1 MVLKIFRKWQLNLSP
16 WKTWKGHGKSCNM
29 KMNDCSSLMVKRILV
44 RSRLISGYE
53 VLYFS
58 LTFWFF
64 LGNPLPLSF
73 FHAAKKLPT
82 AFRLYAHLKQ
92 LSFKA
97 GIYSWN
103 FLLQE
108 GLEGFEEVTNP
119 KGIVLN
125 PETNE
130 DVDMGEWRTS
140 HFGHLTILPL
150 LIVLFFPHLYKF
162 SHDRIDSNWINFEFV
177 CIPDCLFHFFKEAQG
192 D

>member
-1 MVLKIFRKWQLNLSP
+1 
-16 WKTWKGHGKSCNM
+16 
-29 KMNDCSSLMVKRILV
+29 MVKCILV

-58 LTFWFF
+58 LTFWLHFCVICC
-64 LGNPLPLSF
+64 SF
-73 FHAAKKLPT
+73 FTPAKKLAT
-82 AFRLYAHLKQ
+82 AFPLYVHFKQ

-97 GIYSWN
+97 GINSLI

-130 DVDMGEWRTS
+130 DVDMGE
-140 HFGHLTILPL
+140 
-150 LIVLFFPHLYKF
+150 
-162 SHDRIDSNWINFEFV
+162 
-177 CIPDCLFHFFKEAQG
+177 
-192 D
+192 

>member
-1 MVLKIFRKWQLNLSP
+1 
-16 WKTWKGHGKSCNM
+16 M
-29 KMNDCSSLMVKRILV
+29 KCFILV
-44 RSRLISGYE
+44 LRFGFIFAQSVAFKFFSPRKKASHRRSIIR
-53 VLYFS
+53 S
-58 LTFWFF
+58 LQ
-64 LGNPLPLSF
+64 
-73 FHAAKKLPT
+73 T
-82 AFRLYAHLKQ
+82 AEFQ
-92 LSFKA
+92 
-97 GIYSWN
+97 SWN
-103 FLLQE
+103 LQFNFFLLQE

-162 SHDRIDSNWINFEFV
+162 SHESIDSNWINFKFV
-177 CIPDCLFHFFKEAQG
+177 IPDCLFHFSKEAQG

>member
-1 MVLKIFRKWQLNLSP
+1 
-16 WKTWKGHGKSCNM
+16 M
-29 KMNDCSSLMVKRILV
+29 KMSDCSSLTVKRLLV
-44 RSRLISGYE
+44 RSRLISVYE

-58 LTFWFF
+58 LTFWLHFCAIRCFF
-64 LGNPLPLSF
+64 F

-82 AFRLYAHLKQ
+82 ASPLYVHFKQ

-97 GIYSWN
+97 GIYSLIF

-130 DVDMGEWRTS
+130 DVDMGE
-140 HFGHLTILPL
+140 
-150 LIVLFFPHLYKF
+150 
-162 SHDRIDSNWINFEFV
+162 
-177 CIPDCLFHFFKEAQG
+177 
-192 D
+192 